1 MIIAYNFFYVK
12 IVIFWRG
19 ENIMECVNLEDFL
32 KNKGAFEKASIIKKN
47 NEEVCIALNN
57 EDELFKLI
65 VPKIAE
71 SRADSAHSQ
80 NLGQKTSQADKK

>member
-1 MIIAYNFFYVK
+1 
-12 IVIFWRG
+12 
-19 ENIMECVNLEDFL
+19 MECVNLEDFL

-57 EDELFKLI
+57 EDELFKLV

-71 SRADSAHSQ
+71 SRADFANSQ

>member
-1 MIIAYNFFYVK
+1 
-12 IVIFWRG
+12 
-19 ENIMECVNLEDFL
+19 MECVNLEDFL

-57 EDELFKLI
+57 EDELFKLV

-71 SRADSAHSQ
+71 SSADSAHSQ
-80 NLGQKTSQADKK
+80 NLGQKNGGK

>member
-1 MIIAYNFFYVK
+1 
-12 IVIFWRG
+12 
-19 ENIMECVNLEDFL
+19 MECVNLEDFL

-57 EDELFKLI
+57 EDELFKLV

-71 SRADSAHSQ
+71 SST
-80 NLGQKTSQADKK
+80 KTSQADKK